1 MPTILSRLDGLYD
14 DDQVVARDA
23 TQRLTY
29 GELIQRC
36 WDIAALLKKNH
47 IGRLALH
54 LDNGLDWLVIDLA
67 CQLSDICLLPLPT
80 FFSNRQVQHA
90 LRETPV
96 DAIVSGTNTVFDL
109 SEQVTETVRLSGTAK
124 LWLNRI
130 PAFEDHALI
139 PENTGKI
146 TYTSGSTGT
155 PKGVCLSNQQLIDEA
170 MFLGSAVGLS
180 KPRHLCLL
188 PLSTLL
194 ENVAGIYAP
203 LLFGGEVIVPTL
215 EEMGFYGSSTV
226 EPTTLI
232 ETITRYQPNTL
243 ILTPQLLQLLVVSVR
258 NGWQTPES
266 LKFVTVGGAKVA
278 NQLLIEAWQSGI
290 PAYQGYGLSECASV
304 VSLNTPRDQ
313 ITGSCGKPLQHL
325 NVQIINGEVVVNGN
339 AMLGYANTPSSWG
352 QQAIHTGDLGYL
364 DARGFLHILGRRKNL
379 MISSYGRNISPGWV
393 ESEFLASPI
402 FADFIVFGDAQSH
415 CVALLS
421 TRDSRTTDQQI
432 DDIIQHINQ
441 QLPDYA
447 RIRNWQRLPTVL
459 TKTPALITDNGRPK
473 RAAIAQHYAGQ
484 IDQLYNMPV
493 EESHV

>member
-266 LKFVTVGGAKVA
+266 LKFVAVGGAKVA

-304 VSLNTPRDQ
+304 VSPNTPRDQ

-379 MISSYGRNISPGWV
+379 MISSYGRNISPEWV

>member
-1 MPTILSRLDGLYD
+1 VPTILSRLDGLYD
-14 DDQVVARDA
+14 DDQIVVRDA
-23 TQRLTY
+23 TQCLTY
-29 GELIQRC
+29 GSLIQRC
-36 WDIAALLKKNH
+36 GELAALLKKHH

-54 LDNGLDWLVIDLA
+54 LENGPDWVVIDLA
-67 CQLSDICLLPLPT
+67 CQQADICLLPLPT

-96 DAIVSGTNTVFDL
+96 DAVVSGTNTVFDL

-266 LKFVTVGGAKVA
+266 LKFVAVGGAKVA
-278 NQLLIEAWQSGI
+278 NQLLIKAWQSGI

-379 MISSYGRNISPGWV
+379 MISSYGRNISPEWV

-432 DDIIQHINQ
+432 DDIIQQINQ

>member
-36 WDIAALLKKNH
+36 WDMAALLKKNH

-96 DAIVSGTNTVFDL
+96 DAIVSGTNTVFDR
-109 SEQVTETVRLSGTAK
+109 SEQVTETVRLPGSAK

-130 PAFEDHALI
+130 PAFVDHALI

-203 LLFGGEVIVPTL
+203 LLFGGEVIIPTL
-215 EEMGFYGSSTV
+215 EKMGFCGSSTV
-226 EPTTLI
+226 EPATLI

-243 ILTPQLLQLLVVSVR
+243 ILTPQLLQLLVASVS
-258 NGWQTPES
+258 NGWQVPES
-266 LKFVTVGGAKVA
+266 LQFVAVGGAKVA
-278 NQLLIEAWQSGI
+278 NQLLIEARQSGI

-379 MISSYGRNISPGWV
+379 MISSYGRNISPEWV

-421 TRDSRTTDQQI
+421 TRDNRTTDQQI
-432 DDIIQHINQ
+432 DDIIQQINQ

>member
-1 MPTILSRLDGLYD
+1 VPTILSRLDGLYD

-266 LKFVTVGGAKVA
+266 LKFVAVGGAKVA

-379 MISSYGRNISPGWV
+379 MISSYGRNISPEWV

>member
-266 LKFVTVGGAKVA
+266 LKFVAVGGAKVA

-379 MISSYGRNISPGWV
+379 MISSYGRNISPEWV